1 MELAEEFADF
11 FLNKILTIRKQFE
24 DISPYM
30 PTTKDIPILQ
40 KFAPMSEK
48 EVKEIIMSMKT
59 KCCELDAL
67 PTSLLK
73 RMIDVCLPSI
83 TKIVNLSLETGQ
95 FTNQWKVAIIRPL
108 LKKAGLDLVKKNYRP
123 VSNLSFLSKVIE
135 KAMLK
140 QFNEHCD
147 NYGLLPDYQS
157 AYRSNYS
164 CETSLLKLTN
174 DILRNMESK
183 QVTALVMMDLSAAF
197 DTIDHEL
204 LLEILQHR
212 YGISDDALGWYD
224 NYLRPRGFKVCVGD
238 SYSKERPLAFS
249 VPEGSCS
256 GAVLFIAY
264 IESLSNIILHPIQL
278 AGFADDH
285 SIHDSFK
292 PDSDRN
298 AEKQTIDR
306 LQEAM
311 SDTKKWMDSV
321 RLKLNSDKTEFIYFG
336 TTHQLKKCLT
346 DSIDVNGDHIIRSE
360 TVRYLGAFLDQ
371 LLNFKAHT
379 KQKCRTAMSN
389 LIRIRNMR
397 KFLTKDT
404 CATLMLGLVVS
415 HLDYCNSI
423 LVGVPKVTLNQLQRI
438 QNMAAKVTLGR
449 DKSASAN
456 EALFDL
462 HWLPVTQRINF
473 KVATMVF
480 KCLNGE
486 APKYLC
492 ELIEMKKP
500 QRQGLRSELKTNDVN
515 IPFVKAKTLAE

>member
-1 MELAEEFADF
+1 MKQLYSIMSQITGSAKSNPLPEGKSNVELAEEFADF

-30 PTTKDIPILQ
+30 STTKDILILR

-48 EVKEIIMSMKT
+48 EVREIIMSMKS

-83 TKIVNLSLETGQ
+83 MKIVNLSLEMGQ
-95 FTNQWKVAIIRPL
+95 FTYQWKVAIVRPL
-108 LKKAGLDLVKKNYRP
+108 LKKLGLDLIKKNYRP

-174 DILRNMESK
+174 DILWNMENK
-183 QVTALVMMDLSAAF
+183 QVTALVMMDLSAMF

-204 LLEILQHR
+204 LLEILHHR
-212 YGISDDALGWYD
+212 YSISDDALKWYD
-224 NYLRPRGFKVCVGD
+224 NYLRPRGFKVCVGN
-238 SYSKERPLAFS
+238 SYSKERPLTFS
-249 VPEGSCS
+249 VPQGSCS
-256 GAVLFIAY
+256 GAVIFIAH
-264 IESLSNIILHPIQL
+264 IESLIDIILHPIQL

-285 SIHDSFK
+285 SIHDKFK
-292 PDSDRN
+292 PDSDGN

-306 LQEAM
+306 LQGAM
-311 SDTKKWMDSV
+311 SDTKNWMDSV
-321 RLKLNSDKTEFIYFG
+321 QLKLNLDKTEFMYFG
-336 TTHQLKKCLT
+336 TTQQLKKCLI
-346 DSIDVNGDHIIRSE
+346 DSINVNGDHITRLE
-360 TVRYLGAFLDQ
+360 TVQYLGVFLDQ
-371 LLNFKAHT
+371 LLNFKAYT

-389 LIRIRNMR
+389 LIWIRNIC
-397 KFLTKDT
+397 KFLMKGT

-423 LVGVPKVTLNQLQRI
+423 LAGVP
-438 QNMAAKVTLGR
+438 
-449 DKSASAN
+449 
-456 EALFDL
+456 
-462 HWLPVTQRINF
+462 
-473 KVATMVF
+473 
-480 KCLNGE
+480 
-486 APKYLC
+486 
-492 ELIEMKKP
+492 
-500 QRQGLRSELKTNDVN
+500 
-515 IPFVKAKTLAE
+515 